1 MIGPLVAVSGQFHHG
16 GSLGGRDCVVGT
28 PAAVA
33 VGQCGGTMLA
43 VGCQQPAGV
52 ARAHPQHL
60 SGLGDGYLEFQNGV
74 EHGKSGLF
82 FLVQRYVLHHK
93 DIFADQLAD
102 DGIVEQRQEFLTQ
115 FGPGTHLQIRFEN
128 IVIQAQLNKDP
139 QQHAYSVGSGIEV

>member
-1 MIGPLVAVSGQFHHG
+1 MPALVRMRRTVGRLKVDALPFPEQFGEVGVIGPLVAVSGQFHHG

-93 DIFADQLAD
+93 GHF
-102 DGIVEQRQEFLTQ
+102 R
-115 FGPGTHLQIRFEN
+115 
-128 IVIQAQLNKDP
+128 
-139 QQHAYSVGSGIEV
+139 